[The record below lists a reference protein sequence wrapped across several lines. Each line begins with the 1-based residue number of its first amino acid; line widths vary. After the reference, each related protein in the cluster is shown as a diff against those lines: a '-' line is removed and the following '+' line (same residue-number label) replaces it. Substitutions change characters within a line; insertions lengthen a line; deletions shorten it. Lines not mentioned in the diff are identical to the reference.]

1 MSAGIACAHVCS
13 KIWRLS
19 ARPPTGKLAPQQ
31 SAHGV
36 PTAVVPSSAVGSSH
50 ATSKLTVVKTSRS
63 RAATATAPSAGKVIF
78 PLDKQL
84 ALLPGLFTP
93 LLQNHLAH
101 LGTWMPFAKAATLLE
116 CFTHT
121 HLSEASVQRYT
132 ESVGLAYEA
141 VQLAEVERIE
151 RDWPE
156 VEEGPA
162 KLLVSADGA
171 MVPLLGGE
179 WSEVKTVV
187 VSEVGE
193 VSEADGTS
201 AVWTHNHSY
210 FSRLCDALTFQRLS
224 LGELTRRCLE
234 KASQIAAVNDGAE
247 WIQGFV
253 DYHCPEAV
261 RILDFAHAA
270 ERICQIGDVVLGEG
284 SAATLRWREEH
295 LHALKHRG
303 ASDLLASLRTFA
315 ASHLSVPQVE
325 ENLAYLEKRIAQMQY
340 PFFQAA
346 LWPIGSGV
354 VESGNKLVV
363 EARLKGA
370 GMHWSRASVNPMLSL
385 RNAVCNDRWEEAWQQ
400 SAQHIERR
408 GRRWRPKVPRNQ
420 AQEEQHD
427 SAAPRSLEE
436 PTSTEPESSSR
447 PAASH
452 PWKRPFSPARAQAMY
467 AQRRART

>member
-1 MSAGIACAHVCS
+1 MAIV
-13 KIWRLS
+13 
-19 ARPPTGKLAPQQ
+19 PP
-31 SAHGV
+31 V
-36 PTAVVPSSAVGSSH
+36 
-50 ATSKLTVVKTSRS
+50 R
-63 RAATATAPSAGKVIF
+63 RAIF

-101 LGTWMPFAKAATLLE
+101 LATWMPFAKAATLLAT
-116 CFTHT
+116 FTHT
-121 HLSEASVQRYT
+121 QVSEASVQRYT
-132 ESVGLAYEA
+132 ESAGLAYEA

-156 VEEGPA
+156 VPDGPA

-171 MVPLLGGE
+171 MVPLVGGE

-187 VSEVGE
+187 VSEVGDLI
-193 VSEADGTS
+193 EADGKS
-201 AVWTHNHSY
+201 AVSTHHHSY
-210 FSRLCDALTFQRLS
+210 FSRLSDAQTFQRLS

-234 KASQIAAVNDGAE
+234 RATQIASVNDGAE

-284 SAATLRWREEH
+284 SDATLNWRTEQ
-295 LHALKHRG
+295 LHDLKHKG
-303 ASDLLASLRTFA
+303 AADLVSRLRTFA
-315 ASHLSVPQVE
+315 ASHLSVPVVE
-325 ENLAYLEKRIAQMQY
+325 ENLAYLEKRERQMQY
-340 PFFQAA
+340 PSFQAA
-346 LWPIGSGV
+346 GWPIGSGV

-370 GMHWSRASVNPMLSL
+370 GMHWARASVNPMLSL

-400 SAQHIERR
+400 SSQQIRRVGRKHRVVTPKCTAAPEGISVKPRVRAQVSSPPVERPPHPKPAANHPW
-408 GRRWRPKVPRNQ
+408 RRYRVTQ
-420 AQEEQHD
+420 AQKDQ
-427 SAAPRSLEE
+427 AE
-436 PTSTEPESSSR
+436 P
-447 PAASH
+447 H
-452 PWKRPFSPARAQAMY
+452 
-467 AQRRART
+467 ART

>member
-1 MSAGIACAHVCS
+1 MPRSPRSNRHWTSAGIACAHVCS
-13 KIWRLS
+13 NSSHLS
-19 ARPPTGKLAPQQ
+19 ARLPTGKPAPLPTAQ
-31 SAHGV
+31 AV
-36 PTAVVPSSAVGSSH
+36 PTAVVLSSAVGSSH
-50 ATSKLTVVKTSRS
+50 ATSKRTVVKTSRS
-63 RAATATAPSAGKVIF
+63 RAAMAIVAPVRRAIF

-132 ESVGLAYEA
+132 ESIGLAYEA

-171 MVPLLGGE
+171 MVPLVGGE

-193 VSEADGTS
+193 VIEADGRS
-201 AVWTHNHSY
+201 AVWTHHHSY
-210 FSRLCDALTFQRLS
+210 FSRLSDAQTFQRLS
-224 LGELTRRCLE
+224 LGELTRRYLE

-261 RILDFAHAA
+261 RIVDFAHAA
-270 ERICQIGDVVLGEG
+270 ERICQIGDLVLGEG
-284 SAATLRWREEH
+284 TAVTQSWRTEQ
-295 LHALKHRG
+295 LHALKHKG
-303 ASDLLASLRTFA
+303 ASDLLATLRTFA
-315 ASHLSVPQVE
+315 TDL
-325 ENLAYLEKRIAQMQY
+325 
-340 PFFQAA
+340 
-346 LWPIGSGV
+346 
-354 VESGNKLVV
+354 
-363 EARLKGA
+363 
-370 GMHWSRASVNPMLSL
+370 
-385 RNAVCNDRWEEAWQQ
+385 
-400 SAQHIERR
+400 
-408 GRRWRPKVPRNQ
+408 
-420 AQEEQHD
+420 
-427 SAAPRSLEE
+427 
-436 PTSTEPESSSR
+436 
-447 PAASH
+447 
-452 PWKRPFSPARAQAMY
+452 
-467 AQRRART
+467 

>member
-1 MSAGIACAHVCS
+1 MAIV
-13 KIWRLS
+13 R
-19 ARPPTGKLAPQQ
+19 
-31 SAHGV
+31 
-36 PTAVVPSSAVGSSH
+36 AV
-50 ATSKLTVVKTSRS
+50 R
-63 RAATATAPSAGKVIF
+63 RAIF

-132 ESVGLAYEA
+132 ESIGLAYEA

-171 MVPLLGGE
+171 MVPLVGGE

-193 VSEADGTS
+193 VTDADGRS
-201 AVWTHNHSY
+201 AVWTHHHSY
-210 FSRLCDALTFQRLS
+210 CSRLSDAQTFQRLS
-224 LGELTRRCLE
+224 LGVLTRRYLE

-261 RILDFAHAA
+261 RIVDFAHAA

-295 LHALKHRG
+295 LHQLKHRG

-315 ASHLSVPQVE
+315 ADHLKVPLVE

-370 GMHWSRASVNPMLSL
+370 GMHWARASVNAMLSL

-400 SAQHIERR
+400 SSEQIRQV
-408 GRRWRPKVPRNQ
+408 GRRHRAITPKGT
-420 AQEEQHD
+420 
-427 SAAPRSLEE
+427 AAPEKAVPAEVKVQPPSLID
-436 PTSTEPESSSR
+436 
-447 PAASH
+447 PAAERPLHPKPAANH
-452 PWKRPFSPARAQAMY
+452 PWRTYRATQARKDQPDPH
-467 AQRRART
+467 ART

>member
-1 MSAGIACAHVCS
+1 MAIV
-13 KIWRLS
+13 
-19 ARPPTGKLAPQQ
+19 PPVT
-31 SAHGV
+31 
-36 PTAVVPSSAVGSSH
+36 
-50 ATSKLTVVKTSRS
+50 
-63 RAATATAPSAGKVIF
+63 RAIF

-101 LGTWMPFAKAATLLE
+101 LGSWMPFAKAATVLE

-121 HLSEASVQRYT
+121 HLSESSVQRYT

-156 VEEGPA
+156 VPEGPA
-162 KLLVSADGA
+162 KLVVSADGA
-171 MVPLLGGE
+171 MVPLVGGA

-201 AVWTHNHSY
+201 APSTHHHSY
-210 FSRLCDALTFQRLS
+210 FSRLCDAQSFQRLS

-284 SAATLRWREEH
+284 SGATLRWREEQ
-295 LHALKHRG
+295 LHHLKHKG
-303 ASDLLASLRTFA
+303 ATDLLASLRTFA
-315 ASHLSVPQVE
+315 ADHLKVPLVE
-325 ENLAYLEKRIAQMQY
+325 ENLAYLEKREAQMQY
-340 PFFQAA
+340 PSYQAA

-370 GMHWSRASVNPMLSL
+370 GMHWARASVNPMLSL
-385 RNAVCNDRWEEAWQQ
+385 RNAVCNDRWEEAWRQ
-400 SAQHIERR
+400 SSEQIRRLGRKQRVVTPKRTTAPEGTSAKSRVRAPVSSPPVERPPQPKPSANHPW
-408 GRRWRPKVPRNQ
+408 RRYRATQ
-420 AQEEQHD
+420 AQKEQ
-427 SAAPRSLEE
+427 AE
-436 PTSTEPESSSR
+436 P
-447 PAASH
+447 H
-452 PWKRPFSPARAQAMY
+452 
-467 AQRRART
+467 ART